1 MRAGELGDPD
11 LEEARRLLREDRVAL
26 AVVKDGQVLAA
37 RHGAGLA
44 PLYWTVKELGER
56 LQGARVADRVVGR
69 AAALLLLYAG
79 VAAAFGELMSQ
90 SAHAL
95 LTQKDLPHAW
105 GKLVSGIFT
114 PNGDPCPMETLVADT
129 DDPVEAF
136 RRLAQALEAH
146 GRKERS

>member
-56 LQGARVADRVVGR
+56 LQGGPG

>member
-56 LQGARVADRVVGR
+56 LQGARVPQPCCSFMPGSPRP
-69 AAALLLLYAG
+69 
-79 VAAAFGELMSQ
+79 
-90 SAHAL
+90 SA
-95 LTQKDLPHAW
+95 
-105 GKLVSGIFT
+105 S
-114 PNGDPCPMETLVADT
+114 
-129 DDPVEAF
+129 
-136 RRLAQALEAH
+136 
-146 GRKERS
+146 S